1 MANAVNDPVTN
12 SVTEQQTP
20 TIDLRPYD
28 DYIKG
33 HLAGATHFELNAL
46 DGLWHELPPKHCQLN
61 LCVSRDIAPTAL
73 ELFEQQHYQVNH
85 VYFAEELASEEL
97 VSGTDSRRLWY
108 GNPLLEKHS
117 ALFQFNQV
125 DSAEQKPVAVDI
137 GCGSGRDSILMATL
151 GYKVIAIDVYDQA
164 LQRLNASAKRWNAE
178 VDTKIIDCRKQ
189 PEALIELLQQ
199 EPPAL
204 IMQSRFLHR
213 PLVDMYENYLPVGC
227 KVAIHTFLEG
237 AAKFGSP
244 KNPDFLLKNDELSER
259 FNDWSVLIDQ
269 VHTLED
275 GRPLSLFVAQKF

>member
-1 MANAVNDPVTN
+1 MTDL
-12 SVTEQQTP
+12 VTEKPTP

-28 DYIKG
+28 DYLEG

-61 LCVSRDIAPTAL
+61 LCVSKDIASTAL
-73 ELFEQQHYQVNH
+73 ELFEQQRYHINH
-85 VYFAEELASEEL
+85 VYLAEALAHKEL
-97 VSGTDSRRLWY
+97 VSGADSRRLWY
-108 GNPLLEKHS
+108 GNPLLEQHS
-117 ALFQFNQV
+117 DLFQVNQA
-125 DSAEQKPVAVDI
+125 DSLEQTPIAIDI
-137 GCGSGRDSILMATL
+137 GCGSGRDSILMGKL
-151 GYKVIAIDVYDQA
+151 GYQVIAIDVYDQA
-164 LQRLNASAKRWNAE
+164 LKRLNASAKRWKVQ

-189 PEALIELLQQ
+189 PEELIELLQK

-213 PLVDMYENYLPVGC
+213 PLLDIYENHLPVGC

-244 KNPDFLLKNDELSER
+244 KKPDFLLKNDELSER
-259 FNDWSVLIDQ
+259 FTGWSVLIDQ

-275 GRPLSLFVAQKF
+275 GRPLSLFVAQKI